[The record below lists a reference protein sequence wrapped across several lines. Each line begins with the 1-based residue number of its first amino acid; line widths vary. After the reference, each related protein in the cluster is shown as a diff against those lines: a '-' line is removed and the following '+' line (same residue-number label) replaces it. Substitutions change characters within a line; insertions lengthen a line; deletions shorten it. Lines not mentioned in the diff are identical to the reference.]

1 MVTGIRLRDLNIR
14 WLGKLPYSEAYDLQL
29 GLHRSV
35 SQEDS
40 KDDYLLLLEHNNVIT
55 SGRSSKE
62 NNLLVSKGQL
72 HELGIEYFE
81 TDRGGDITYHGDG
94 QLIGYPIIRLSDPK
108 KVIPFVRNLENVII
122 DSLRK
127 FKIDSFTKE
136 DDTGVWTAKGK
147 IASVGIKVSKWTT
160 YHGFSLNI
168 FDSLDG
174 YQLINPCGNQSEQI
188 TSIHQFNPDISFEEV
203 ASEISDN
210 FVKIFGYAN
219 TNRQF
224 SQFTPRQLKRTK
236 EFNIDQM
243 VKDGVFKINQNK
255 IPVTV
260 RGVLPSEPKRPEW
273 MKVKANLGSDY
284 VSLKNL
290 LSEKKLNTVCEEAS
304 CPNIYEC
311 WSMGTATFMI
321 MGDVCT
327 RACGFCDVKTGR
339 PGELDLGEPL
349 RVAESVQ
356 AMNLTHAVIT
366 SVNRDDLEDGGS
378 MFFADTIRAVKDK
391 NSHCDV
397 EVLVPD
403 FKGLRSAIQNIID
416 ASPEVFNHNLETV
429 PRLQREIR
437 TAASYGRSLS
447 LLEYV
452 KKQGFMGK
460 TKTGLIVGM
469 GETKEEVI
477 SVLKDLSKIEVD
489 IVTIGQYLRPTAK
502 HRPIDRYAT
511 IEEFEDYK
519 IIGESYGIPHVESGP
534 LVRSSYH
541 AKDSFASA

>member
-1 MVTGIRLRDLNIR
+1 MRNLNVR

-35 SQEDS
+35 SQEPS
-40 KDDYLLLLEHNNVIT
+40 IDDYLLLLEHNKVIT

-62 NNLLVSKGQL
+62 NNLLVTINQL
-72 HELGIEYFE
+72 NELGIEYFE
-81 TDRGGDITYHGDG
+81 TDRGGDITYHGEG

-108 KVIPFVRNLENVII
+108 KVIPFVRDLENVII
-122 DSLRK
+122 DTLRK
-127 FKIDSFTKE
+127 FNIDSFTKE
-136 DDTGVWTAKGK
+136 DDTGVWTSKGK

-174 YQLINPCGNQSEQI
+174 YDLINPCGNQLEKM
-188 TSIHQFNPDISFEEV
+188 TSIHQFNSDISFEEV
-203 ASEISDN
+203 AVTISDN
-210 FVKIFGYAN
+210 FSKIFGYSDVDK
-219 TNRQF
+219 QF

-243 VKDGVFKINQNK
+243 VKNGVFKINQNK
-255 IPVTV
+255 IPVTIK
-260 RGVLPSEPKRPEW
+260 GVLPSEPKRPEW
-273 MKVKANLGSDY
+273 MKVKANLGTDY
-284 VSLKNL
+284 VALKNL
-290 LSEKKLNTVCEEAS
+290 LSDKKLNTVCEEAS

-327 RACGFCDVKTGR
+327 RACGFCDVKTGK

-366 SVNRDDLEDGGS
+366 SVNRDDLADGGS
-378 MFFADTIRAVKDK
+378 MFFADTIRAVKEK
-391 NSHCDV
+391 NNRCDV

-469 GETKEEVI
+469 GESKEEVI
-477 SVLKDLSKIEVD
+477 SVLKDLSKIEID

-511 IEEFEDYK
+511 IEEFENYK
-519 IIGESYGIPHVESGP
+519 IIGESFGIPHVESGP